1 MKRAKKQYPE
11 DLRSRVGF
19 FTISWVNGFAT
30 MVFALFMQ
38 FLTDYSGID
47 AAIGK
52 VGFAAA
58 FGTAV
63 LLVTRIVDAVDDPL
77 QAWIMD
83 RSKECKFGKY
93 RRFTLWSVFLI
104 GIGIILMFSLPEGV
118 KSRPVLL
125 WIWVLVGYLL
135 YEIGCAFN
143 GTGPIL
149 QKATTDAN
157 IRTRLTAL
165 LRMGVIL
172 AVIPAVFFIPI
183 ATALNGSVGNMG
195 KSFTITCVMI
205 TVFSCA
211 LSLMGVLLV
220 KEPYRGKEEVAGE
233 EAPRLSIKDVWE
245 MLRTNRPLWVHNIA
259 YFLANMSFG
268 VSSAVMVYFLKWYY
282 CADLTTGVVDEIQYA
297 SIYAIYGV
305 VSLVPNFLTPLVAGF
320 VVKKLGSVDKAMR
333 VTTLLAGIFF
343 GLVFVL
349 NLLGILQLSPMIF
362 ILVNLLA
369 GIPASIAVIPA
380 MLINTECADYAEYNT
395 GKNMAA
401 MTTAVNNL
409 VQKLQTAISTVV
421 PGIILISVGYSVNSA
436 TGAYAGDLT
445 QLPGMVQK
453 LTAAISLVPLVV
465 SVLGWAVY
473 KFAYPITT
481 DYREKMTEELD
492 RRHSEANVEA

>member
-1 MKRAKKQYPE
+1 
-11 DLRSRVGF
+11 
-19 FTISWVNGFAT
+19 
-30 MVFALFMQ
+30 
-38 FLTDYSGID
+38 
-47 AAIGK
+47 
-52 VGFAAA
+52 
-58 FGTAV
+58 
-63 LLVTRIVDAVDDPL
+63 
-77 QAWIMD
+77 
-83 RSKECKFGKY
+83 
-93 RRFTLWSVFLI
+93 
-104 GIGIILMFSLPEGV
+104 
-118 KSRPVLL
+118 
-125 WIWVLVGYLL
+125 
-135 YEIGCAFN
+135 
-143 GTGPIL
+143 
-149 QKATTDAN
+149 
-157 IRTRLTAL
+157 
-165 LRMGVIL
+165 
-172 AVIPAVFFIPI
+172 
-183 ATALNGSVGNMG
+183 
-195 KSFTITCVMI
+195 
-205 TVFSCA
+205 
-211 LSLMGVLLV
+211 
-220 KEPYRGKEEVAGE
+220 
-233 EAPRLSIKDVWE
+233 
-245 MLRTNRPLWVHNIA
+245 
-259 YFLANMSFG
+259 MSFG

-473 KFAYPITT
+473 KFAYPITPE
-481 DYREKMTEELD
+481 YREKMTAELD